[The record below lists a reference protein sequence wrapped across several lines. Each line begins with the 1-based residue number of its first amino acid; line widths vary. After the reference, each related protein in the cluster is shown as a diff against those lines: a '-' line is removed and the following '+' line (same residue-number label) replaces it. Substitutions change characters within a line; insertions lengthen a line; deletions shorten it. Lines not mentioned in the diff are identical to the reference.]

1 MSGALA
7 ANNRKKTLHRA
18 FSVAAL
24 WLALIAL
31 VFVYTDPREYSW
43 DYTGGDVSLIW
54 ESEAQ
59 AAAAQEAASE
69 WVQAQRQVLEEHIA
83 QGIWEESD
91 DYLEE
96 VNRLLPARTDG
107 PGLNLMRGAYEV
119 TINYVSDAPVDLW
132 VAAAGRQAFVQNG
145 SVSLPAAPQGGKSE
159 MTFTLTGSAPGVLL
173 AGDLPEGAQIASV
186 RVHKAGAG
194 VFSRDL
200 AAYALLAGVVLTVLL
215 ALSWDEREIGRL
227 RRRDAMI
234 LVCAALFASMPSL
247 WYGMLSGRAG
257 HDLFFHLN
265 RIEGIAAGLRA
276 GEFPV
281 RIHSTTLL
289 GYGYAAPEFYPE
301 LTMYLPAA
309 LRCLG
314 ASLATCVRV
323 FQMVVNL
330 AAAWAAYACARRLF
344 DSRRIAVGAAVLYTL
359 SIDRVVNLY
368 TRGSLG
374 ESAAMVFLPVVVMGL
389 ADVLLGDE
397 RRWPV
402 LTLGMLGVFM
412 SHLLS
417 TLFAAGLCA
426 LAALLCA
433 GRLLREP
440 RRILAIVKA
449 AALTAVCSLGFL
461 IPFFDYSAQGINTN
475 VTVESWRNV
484 LTLGSLLVTFA
495 GNIAGMDAP
504 DEDFAYHVGLIP
516 GVALLA
522 GCALL
527 LIKGYARGGAPRAR
541 ASLET
546 DEGREKLANALL
558 ALGFAALLCA
568 TPFFPWKWLGAMRR
582 PISTIIMQMQFPWR
596 LVGIATP
603 MLAMAAAYGYLR
615 EERFAAAGIAA
626 LGILSVL
633 LCGYTLTA
641 YLQGNTPYDADFFC
655 DTRIG
660 QYEYTY
666 TGTQKGALEA
676 GLFRAGDEPTQPLE
690 YEREG
695 TTLRVKL
702 DTGTAHSHIEVPLL
716 YYPGYRAT
724 VNGQQTELTR
734 GNNNVMRVYNPNRDS
749 VLEIDIRYEE
759 PVSWRVAELAS
770 AAGMLLLAALV
781 RGRRWARAA

>member
-1 MSGALA
+1 MSGAHA
-7 ANNRKKTLHRA
+7 ANKRKKTLYRA
-18 FSVAAL
+18 LSVAAL

-31 VFVYTDPREYSW
+31 VFVYTDPQEYAW
-43 DYTGGDVSLIW
+43 RYEGGDVSLIW

-69 WVQAQRQVLEEHIA
+69 WAQAQRQVLDEHIA

-91 DYLEE
+91 AYMDE
-96 VNRLLPARTDG
+96 VNLLLPARTDE
-107 PGLNLMRGAYEV
+107 PGLNLMRGTYEV
-119 TINYVSDAPVDLW
+119 TVEYASDMPVDVR
-132 VAAAGRQAFVQNG
+132 VAAAGRQAFVKG
-145 SVSLPAAPQGGKSE
+145 ESASLPAAPQGGSE
-159 MTFTLTGSAPGVLL
+159 KLTFTLTDSAPGVLL
-173 AGDLPEGAQIASV
+173 AGDLPEGAQIAAV
-186 RVHKAGAG
+186 RVHKAGTG

-200 AAYALLAGVVLTVLL
+200 AAYALLAGVVLTALL

-247 WYGMLSGRAG
+247 WYGMLNG

-265 RIEGIAAGLRA
+265 RIEGIAAGFGA

-301 LTMYLPAA
+301 LPMYLPAA
-309 LRCLG
+309 LRWLG

-323 FQMVVNL
+323 FQMSVNL

-344 DSRRIAVGAAVLYTL
+344 ASRRIAVGAAVLYTL

-374 ESAAMVFLPVVVMGL
+374 ESAAMVFLPLVVMGL

-397 RRWPV
+397 RRWPL

-417 TLFAAGLCA
+417 TLFAAGFCA

-433 GRLLREP
+433 GRLLKEP
-440 RRILAIVKA
+440 RRALAVFKA
-449 AALTAVCSLGFL
+449 ATLTLVCSLWFL
-461 IPFFDYSAQGINTN
+461 VPFFAYSAQGINTN

-484 LTLGSLLVTFA
+484 LSPGSLLVTFA
-495 GNIAGMDAP
+495 GNMAGMAAP
-504 DEDFAYHVGLIP
+504 NEDFAYHVGLIP

-527 LIKGYARGGAPRAR
+527 LVRLYVRGGVPRAR

-546 DEGREKLANALL
+546 GEGREKLAGALL
-558 ALGFAALLCA
+558 ALGLAALLCA
-568 TPFFPWKWLGAMRR
+568 TPFFPWEWLGTMRR
-582 PISTIIMQMQFPWR
+582 PISTIIQQMQFPWR

-603 MLAMAAAYGYLR
+603 ALAMAAAYGYLR
-615 EERFAAAGIAA
+615 EERFAAAGMAA

-633 LCGYTLTA
+633 LCGYTMMA
-641 YLQGNTPYDADFFC
+641 YLLGNTPYDADFFC
-655 DTRIG
+655 DTRIN
-660 QYEYTY
+660 QYEYLY

-702 DTGTAHSHIEVPLL
+702 DPGNAHSHIEVPLL

-724 VNGQQTELTR
+724 VNGRQTELSR

-749 VLEIDIRYEE
+749 ALEIEIWYEE
-759 PVSWRVAELAS
+759 PLSWRVAELAS

-781 RGRRWARAA
+781 KARRRAQTA